1 MDILDWIEQHKVG
14 ILATILFHLVL
25 ITLFLALQLNSIKPK
40 KETQVFI
47 DFTLPEDLQKE
58 IKQKQEEV
66 KKLNSSDFINKMQKE
81 YLGHNIAVNEA
92 DESKKSIDKMV
103 SDIKSELNIN
113 DQRPI
118 DKPEDHVTL
127 KQIDTKEVNS
137 INKPGYT
144 TNAKGE
150 RTFYKGSTTISY
162 FLEGR
167 TEVYI
172 PVPVYKCQGSGKV
185 ALEIEVDQSGF
196 VITAT
201 INKKESQIT
210 DECLIEAAI
219 KAALTTRFNAKVT
232 ASSRQAGRISYI
244 FIAQ

>member
-1 MDILDWIEQHKVG
+1 VLDFIERHKVG
-14 ILATILFHLVL
+14 ILATILFHLLL
-25 ITLFLALQLNSIKPK
+25 ITIFLILQLNALKPK

-66 KKLNSSDFINKMQKE
+66 KKLNSHDFINTMQQE

-92 DESKKSIDKMV
+92 DNSKQNIDKMV
-103 SDIKSELNIN
+103 TDIKNELNIK
-113 DQRPI
+113 DQTI
-118 DKPEDHVTL
+118 EDKALEKNTL
-127 KQIDTKEVNS
+127 NKIETKEVTS
-137 INKPGYT
+137 IKKPAYT
-144 TNAKGE
+144 VNEKGE
-150 RTFYKGSTTISY
+150 RTFYKGATTISY

-167 TEVYI
+167 SEVYI

-185 ALEIEVDQSGF
+185 ALEIEVDPGGF
-196 VITAT
+196 VITAV

-210 DECLIEAAI
+210 DECLMQAATT
-219 KAALTTRFNAKVT
+219 AALTTRFNAKNE
-232 ASSRQAGRISYI
+232 APSRQAGRITYI